1 MPTYDGSFQLGLL
14 PEKKWNWRTFATS
27 YGLLT
32 ALILLMAIVGIMA
45 QDTLIPS
52 VNYHVTEL
60 IPRPSLRPEAL
71 PKPKPLPL
79 RAKLLPPPPVIESPK
94 LIVPR
99 EIRAPKPQPQ
109 EVEPPKVTMNN
120 FAPAVLRQASGA
132 RPVLIHTGDFAGSS
146 VVPTVNAP
154 IEKVQTGGFGDPNGL
169 KPSANGKPNGK
180 LIASAAGSFDMPVG
194 PGQGNGSGG
203 AKGIKGT
210 VASADF
216 GSGVATAGQGD
227 GRRSG
232 RGSAGVQTSGFSSQ
246 EVAQN
251 TPHIQRVDSGPPPTS
266 VEITYKPNPVYTDE
280 ARNLKLEGEVLLE
293 VEFAANGQL
302 HVTRVVKGLGHG
314 LDEAAVAAANKMRFK
329 PATRSGQAIDSAA
342 IVHVVFQLA
351 Y

>member
-1 MPTYDGSFQLGLL
+1 MPTYDRGFQLGLL
-14 PEKKWNWRTFATS
+14 PEKKWDWRTFATS

-32 ALILLMAIVGIMA
+32 GLILLLILVGIMTS
-45 QDTLIPS
+45 DTLIPGVS
-52 VNYHVTEL
+52 YHVTEL

-71 PKPKPLPL
+71 PKPKPLPVH
-79 RAKLLPPPPVIESPK
+79 AKLLPREPVFQAPK
-94 LIVPR
+94 LIVPH
-99 EIRAPKPQPQ
+99 EIRAPKQQPQ
-109 EVEPPKVTMNN
+109 EIEPPKVAMNN
-120 FAPAVLRQASGA
+120 FAPAVLKPTSGA
-132 RPVLIHTGDFAGSS
+132 RPVLIHTGEFAGSS
-146 VVPTVNAP
+146 VTPTVNAP

-169 KPSANGKPNGK
+169 KPSANSKPNGK

-232 RGSAGVQTSGFSSQ
+232 RGNAGVQSSGFGSQ
-246 EVAQN
+246 QIAQN
-251 TPHIQRVDSGPPPTS
+251 TPHIQRVDSGPPTTS
-266 VEITYKPNPVYTDE
+266 VEITYKPNPAYTDE

-293 VEFAANGQL
+293 VEFLASGQL
-302 HVTRVVKGLGHG
+302 HVNRVVRGMGHG
-314 LDEAAVAAANKMRFK
+314 LDETAVAAANKMRFK
-329 PATRSGQAIDSAA
+329 PAMRNGQAMDSTA

>member
-1 MPTYDGSFQLGLL
+1 MPTYDCSYQLGLL

-32 ALILLMAIVGIMA
+32 GLILLLILVGIMTS
-45 QDTLIPS
+45 DTLIPS
-52 VNYHVTEL
+52 VSYHVTEL

-71 PKPKPLPL
+71 PKPKPLPVH
-79 RAKLLPPPPVIESPK
+79 AKLLPREPVFQAPK
-94 LIVPR
+94 LIVPH

-109 EVEPPKVTMNN
+109 EIEPPKVAMNN
-120 FAPAVLRQASGA
+120 FAPAVLKPTSGA
-132 RPVLIHTGDFAGSS
+132 RPVLIHTGEFAGSS
-146 VVPTVNAP
+146 VTPTVNAP

-169 KPSANGKPNGK
+169 KPSANSKPNGK

-216 GSGVATAGQGD
+216 GNGVATGGQGD

-232 RGSAGVQTSGFSSQ
+232 RGSAGVQSSGFGSQ
-246 EVAQN
+246 QIAQN
-251 TPHIQRVDSGPPPTS
+251 TPHIQRVDSGPPTTS
-266 VEITYKPNPVYTDE
+266 VEITYKPNPAYTDE
-280 ARNLKLEGEVLLE
+280 AKTLKLEGEVLLE
-293 VEFAANGQL
+293 VEFLASGQL
-302 HVTRVVKGLGHG
+302 HVNRVVRGLGHG
-314 LDEAAVAAANKMRFK
+314 LDETAMAAANKMRFK
-329 PATRSGQAIDSAA
+329 PAMRNGQAMDSTA